1 MKLHLILGLIF
12 FVSGCA
18 LQNNQSVVE
27 KVPTERSVPR
37 SAPKEASVLN
47 IGVVWDLLSEE
58 AMTLQFTNVDNKKN
72 LSITL
77 HKGINVFTVSPG
89 HWELTGHEQNG
100 ISFKSMNI
108 SKKFV
113 MRVKPKALVYGGS
126 VLTGCPTI
134 GNDDFKLLKTMS
146 FFNRYPFNSDHS
158 ICELV
163 VGNDLAGVRSSLRY
177 SRKNKKL
184 NLVMGF

>member
-1 MKLHLILGLIF
+1 MKLHLILSLI
-12 FVSGCA
+12 VLLSGCA
-18 LQNNQSVVE
+18 LQKNQSVVE
-27 KVPTERSVPR
+27 KAPTERPVPR
-37 SAPKEASVLN
+37 STPKEAPVLN
-47 IGVVWDLLSEE
+47 IGVAWELLSEDD
-58 AMTLQFTNVDNKKN
+58 MTLQFTNLDTRKH

-77 HKGINVFTVSPG
+77 HKGINVFPVSPG

-126 VLTGCPTI
+126 VMVGCPTI

-146 FFNRYPFNSDHS
+146 FFNRYPFNSDNS